1 MLDAVPDRHLGLC
14 SVTLR
19 KLSVERVVEVAT
31 RAGLGCIEWGADVHA
46 PPGDLARLD
55 EVRRR
60 TEDAGLRVASYGSYW
75 RAGVD
80 DAPQVRAVIEATQRL
95 GTQRARIWAGAV
107 ASAHADPLTRL
118 RVVTA
123 TREAAEIAAGHGVSL
138 SFEFHADT
146 LTDNAQSTLNLLREV
161 DRPSVS
167 TYWQPPNDVSDA
179 DAVHTLA
186 QVLDAV
192 SAVHVFSWWP
202 ATHRLP
208 LVGRRDLWRGAL
220 DVLATRKPVDLLLE
234 FVVDDNPDF
243 VATEARALRALT
255 DGSVP

>member
-1 MLDAVPDRHLGLC
+1 
-14 SVTLR
+14 LR

-46 PPGDLARLD
+46 PPGDLPRLD

-80 DAPQVRAVIEATQRL
+80 DIRQVRRAIEATQRL
-95 GTQRARIWAGAV
+95 GAHRVRIWAGAV
-107 ASAHADPLTRL
+107 GSAHTDPPTRQ

-146 LTDNAQSTLNLLREV
+146 LTDNAQSTLDLLREV
-161 DRPSVS
+161 DHPAVS
-167 TYWQPPNDVSDA
+167 TYWQPPNDVPDA
-179 DAVHTLA
+179 AAVRTLT
-186 QVLDAV
+186 QVIDAV

-208 LVGRRDLWRGAL
+208 LLGRRDLWRAAL

-234 FVVDDNPDF
+234 FVVDDNPDL
-243 VATEARALRALT
+243 VAQEAQALRALT
-255 DGSVP
+255 DGSTP